1 MNGIQQFLCNLFLG
15 IIVILL
21 CNFIAIYVIPILRVI
36 WRRIV
41 LKYNQ
46 RKYIKYQLLI
56 LKMCIKQIFLVQDM
70 SDDNACKF
78 EFTKKTKDNLKKFIL
93 DLQKELYIP
102 LEHQYYQMKTR
113 GKRDEMNK
121 EVQHPDTETN

>member
-1 MNGIQQFLCNLFLG
+1 
-15 IIVILL
+15 
-21 CNFIAIYVIPILRVI
+21 
-36 WRRIV
+36 
-41 LKYNQ
+41 
-46 RKYIKYQLLI
+46 
-56 LKMCIKQIFLVQDM
+56 MCIKQIFLLQDM

-102 LEHQYYQMKTR
+102 LDHQYYQMKTR
-113 GKRDEMNK
+113 GKWDEMNK